1 MIVAIE
7 GNIASGKSTY
17 LEILKERYAGNPRVS
32 FLDEPVDVWEKIKD
46 KYGVSMLQKYYSNPS
61 KYAFSF
67 QMMALG
73 TRLSILKQKM
83 ESVSAD
89 HVIITER
96 SVFTDKDVFA
106 KMLYDEK
113 MIEDVEFQIYNKWF
127 EDFVV
132 YKVDRIVMLKT
143 SPPISFERVH
153 KRGRVG
159 EVIPIEYLE
168 KCDKYHQDMLATTS
182 VPVTIFEADND
193 IYQTPILEQWVQEMD
208 AIIENLV

>member
-7 GNIASGKSTY
+7 GNIASGKSTL
-17 LEILKERYAGNPRVS
+17 LEILKKRYAGNTRVS
-32 FLDEPVDVWEKIKD
+32 FLDEPVDVWESIKD
-46 KYGVSMLQKYYSNPS
+46 KYGVSMLQKYYSNPT

-73 TRLSILKQKM
+73 SRLSILKEKM
-83 ESVSAD
+83 DSVDSD
-89 HVIITER
+89 HIIITER
-96 SVFTDKDVFA
+96 SVYTDRDVFA

-127 EDFVV
+127 KDFVV
-132 YKVDRIVMLKT
+132 YKVDKIVMLKT
-143 SPPISFERVH
+143 SPPISFERVN
-153 KRGRVG
+153 KRGRLG

-182 VPVTIFEADND
+182 VPVTIFDADND
-193 IYQTPILEQWVQEMD
+193 IYETQILEQWVQEMD
-208 AIIENLV
+208 AIIEL